1 VEFLL
6 MLQPDTTDTSQR
18 NSLLAIKL
26 TGDSNV
32 SRWQY
37 GFVVPDLRDNG
48 LIRIAGKEE
57 FRAARVVKSAIHIA
71 ADESRFSVLS
81 SAPQ

>member
-1 VEFLL
+1 

-37 GFVVPDLRDNG
+37 SFVVPDLRDNG

-71 ADESRFSVLS
+71 ADESRFSALS